1 MVKNLEISTR
11 QNPILLK
18 SSRANGKLAFI
29 VSFESMRKFIV
40 NGGRQLSGTITPQG
54 SKNEALQVICATLLT
69 NEAVTLHNVPNI
81 TDVQSV
87 MKLLTLL
94 GVQITPLGHGEY
106 QFCAAHLEKDAML
119 TAAFREE
126 YTKVRGSIMLLAP
139 LLMRFKKVVIA
150 KPGGDRIG
158 RRGLHAQFQGLTQ
171 LGISFEPAEASWI
184 AQSNGLQGADV
195 LMTEASVTGTAN
207 LIMAASLA
215 KGKTIIYPAA
225 CEPHIQQLCHMLVAM
240 GAKITG
246 IGSNVLTIEGVPAL
260 KGTTHTIL
268 PDMLEIGSFIGLAA
282 ATQSALTITDVPIK
296 LFAPIWH
303 CFEKLGIILEKG
315 KDTLHIPAQSCYRI
329 KTEMDGNLVTL
340 YDAVWP
346 GIPADLLSIA
356 VVAAVHAQGHILIH
370 QKMFESRLFFVDHLI
385 EMGARLVLC
394 DPHRVH
400 IVGLG
405 NSHRL
410 HGTHMSSSDIR
421 AGISL
426 LIAALAAE
434 GTSTIENISQIDRGY
449 ESIDQRLNA
458 LGASIERV

>member
-1 MVKNLEISTR
+1 MH
-11 QNPILLK
+11 
-18 SSRANGKLAFI
+18 
-29 VSFESMRKFIV
+29 KFIV
-40 NGGRQLSGTITPQG
+40 HGGHRLSGTIKPQG

-69 NEAVTLHNVPNI
+69 DDIVTLHNVPNI

-87 MKLLTLL
+87 MKLLALL
-94 GVQITPLGHGEY
+94 GVQITPLGHGTY
-106 QFCAAHLEKDAML
+106 QFCAANLTKDAML

-139 LLMRFKKVVIA
+139 LLIRFREVVIA
-150 KPGGDRIG
+150 QPGGDRIG
-158 RRGLHAQFQGLTQ
+158 RRGLHAHFEGLMQ
-171 LGISFEPAEASWI
+171 LGIAFHAAKPNWI
-184 AQSNGLQGADV
+184 AQCYALKGADV
-195 LMTEASVTGTAN
+195 LMPEASVTGTAN
-207 LIMAASLA
+207 LIMAASMA

-225 CEPHIQQLCHMLVAM
+225 CEPHVQQLCHMLVAM
-240 GAKITG
+240 GARITG
-246 IGSNVLTIEGVPAL
+246 IGSNLLTIEGVHTL
-260 KGTTHTIL
+260 QGTTHTIL

-296 LFAPIWH
+296 LFAPVWY
-303 CFEKLGIILEKG
+303 CFEKLGILLEKK
-315 KDTLHIPAQSCYRI
+315 KDTLHIPAQSVYHI
-329 KTEMDGNLVTL
+329 QPEMDGNLVTI

-356 VVAAVHAQGHILIH
+356 VVAAVHAQGHVLIH

-405 NSHRL
+405 NSHKL
-410 HGTHMSSSDIR
+410 HGIHMSSSDIR
-421 AGISL
+421 AGIAL

-434 GTSTIENISQIDRGY
+434 GTSTIENIRQIDRGY
-449 ESIDQRLNA
+449 ECIDQRLNA

>member
-1 MVKNLEISTR
+1 MS
-11 QNPILLK
+11 
-18 SSRANGKLAFI
+18 
-29 VSFESMRKFIV
+29 KFIV
-40 NGGRQLSGTITPQG
+40 NGGRHLSGTIRPQG

-69 NEAVTLHNVPNI
+69 DEVVTLHNLPGI
-81 TDVQSV
+81 ADVQSV

-94 GVQITPLGHGEY
+94 GVQITPLGNGKY
-106 QFCAAHLEKDAML
+106 QFCASHLEKDAML

-139 LLMRFKKVVIA
+139 LLIRFKKVVIA

-158 RRGLHAQFQGLTQ
+158 RRGLHAHFEGLAQ
-171 LGISFEPAEASWI
+171 LGIAFCYDATGANWVVQCN
-184 AQSNGLQGADV
+184 ALQGANV
-195 LMTEASVTGTAN
+195 LIPEPSVTGTAN
-207 LIMAASLA
+207 LIMAASMA

-225 CEPHIQQLCHMLVAM
+225 CEPHIQQLCYMLVAM
-240 GAKITG
+240 GAHITG
-246 IGSNVLTIEGVPAL
+246 IGSNLLTIEGVPAL
-260 KGTTHTIL
+260 RGTTHTIL

-296 LFAPIWH
+296 LFAPVWY
-303 CFEKLGIILEKG
+303 CFEKLGIFLEKQ
-315 KDTLHIPAQSCYRI
+315 DHTLHIPAQSCYHI
-329 KTEMDGNLVTL
+329 KREMDGNLVTI

-405 NSHRL
+405 SSHKL
-410 HGTHMSSSDIR
+410 QGIHMSSSDIR
-421 AGISL
+421 AGIAL

-449 ESIDQRLNA
+449 ECIDQRLNA
-458 LGASIERV
+458 LGASIERI